1 MPMRSSIVDFLFGDR
16 KSGRSASVAK
26 DRLQII
32 VAHERSQRDMPDFLP
47 QLRQDLLEVI
57 SRYVAVDQDQFN
69 ISLDRDGG
77 YEVLEMN
84 IVLPESE
91 KSA

>member
-1 MPMRSSIVDFLFGDR
+1 MPMRASIIDFLFGDR
-16 KSGRSASVAK
+16 KTEGSASVAR

-32 VAHERSQRDMPDFLP
+32 VAHERSKRDMPDFLP

-69 ISLDRDGG
+69 INLDRDGG